1 MIVGRETNKDKLKP
15 QPPKP
20 SSDVP
25 TAEEIGG
32 ASGSTGGSGRVKIR
46 STTQSVGAGRG
57 EETISE
63 FLSVDEA
70 KNLIQKSLATND
82 AKTYN
87 KIIRAIGPGYTKRQ
101 YESIWREAV
110 DWAVWNNAT
119 PFQAI
124 KSANFDIGVLQD
136 YKPAGAGKTYTPT
149 ESVRQYTPTEG
160 RNTAVEV
167 FQSYLQRN
175 PTKQEIEDFT
185 KALNNAAI
193 KNPTTTTTKIVKG
206 KAQTTTTGGFDLKAW
221 AQGYVSAR
229 FADEGDSLAQRQTNE
244 LRSIAKQYGVNMG
257 DNWYSS
263 AGVNVMRGQDPERYI
278 NDIKQQS
285 ASRYRAYADRIN
297 AGDTLERIASPY
309 INAYANLLEINPY
322 DVDVFDNTIQQALL
336 STDEKGNNVPRNLF
350 QFELDLKKDPRWLN
364 TKNAQQTYSG
374 LASKILGDFG
384 LMG

>member
-1 MIVGRETNKDKLKP
+1 MNYIVDVDKK
-15 QPPKP
+15 
-20 SSDVP
+20 
-25 TAEEIGG
+25 AEGE
-32 ASGSTGGSGRVKIR
+32 VKIPI
-46 STTQSVGAGRG
+46 SQFVGFGRDSYPSF
-57 EETISE
+57 ENYT
-63 FLSVDEA
+63 LTDA
-70 KNLIQKSLATND
+70 KNLFEKSRATND
-82 AKTYN
+82 SATFN
-87 KIIRAIGPGYTKRQ
+87 KIIKAIGSGYTLNQ
-101 YESIWREAV
+101 YNSIWSRAV
-110 DWAVWNNAT
+110 DWASY
-119 PFQAI
+119 I
-124 KSANFDIGVLQD
+124 KGNPFDILKSSNFKSDVVGS
-136 YKPAGAGKTYTPT
+136 YKPTGAGKAYTPT

-167 FQSYLQRN
+167 FQTYLQRN
-175 PTKQEIEDFT
+175 PNKQEIEDFT

-263 AGVNVMRGQDPERYI
+263 AGVNVMKGQDPERYI

>member
-1 MIVGRETNKDKLKP
+1 MANDKDFGATDTQVEELK
-15 QPPKP
+15 KFLGV
-20 SSDVP
+20 SKK
-25 TAEEIGG
+25 T
-32 ASGSTGGSGRVKIR
+32 VKIK
-46 STTQSVGAGRG
+46 SGTQYEGAGRG
-57 EETISE
+57 ASIVGQPVYENIEISA
-63 FLSVDEA
+63 A
-70 KNLIQKSLATND
+70 KDILDKAFITGDSSTFNQ
-82 AKTYN
+82 
-87 KIIRAIGPGYTKRQ
+87 IIKNIGPGYTLNQ
-101 YESIWREAV
+101 YRAIWSKAV
-110 DWAVWNNAT
+110 DLASLSNGDPYDVLKNN
-119 PFQAI
+119 
-124 KSANFDIGVLQD
+124 NFRDGIIGS

-149 ESVRQYTPTEG
+149 ESVKQYTPTEG

-185 KALNNAAI
+185 KAINSAAI
-193 KNPTTTTTKIVKG
+193 KNPVTTISKKVNG
-206 KAQTTTTGGFDLKAW
+206 KVQTITTGGFDAKAW

-229 FADEGDSLAQRQTNE
+229 FADEGDSVAQRQTNE

-278 NDIKQQS
+278 NDIKEQS
-285 ASRYRAYADRIN
+285 ASRYRAYADRIK

>member
-1 MIVGRETNKDKLKP
+1 MANDKDFGPTDTQVEELK
-15 QPPKP
+15 KILGV
-20 SSDVP
+20 SKKTVK
-25 TAEEIGG
+25 IK
-32 ASGSTGGSGRVKIR
+32 SGS
-46 STTQSVGAGRG
+46 QYEGAGRG
-57 EETISE
+57 ASIVGQPVYENIEISA
-63 FLSVDEA
+63 A
-70 KNLIQKSLATND
+70 KDILDKAFITGDSSTFNQ
-82 AKTYN
+82 
-87 KIIRAIGPGYTKRQ
+87 IIKNIGPGYTLNQ
-101 YESIWREAV
+101 YRAIWSKAV
-110 DWAVWNNAT
+110 DLASLSNSDPYDVLKNN
-119 PFQAI
+119 
-124 KSANFDIGVLQD
+124 NFRDGIIGS

-149 ESVRQYTPTEG
+149 ESVKQYTPTEG

-185 KALNNAAI
+185 KAINSAAI
-193 KNPTTTTTKIVKG
+193 KNPVTTISKKVNG
-206 KAQTTTTGGFDLKAW
+206 KVQTITTGGFDAKAW

-229 FADEGDSLAQRQTNE
+229 FADEGDSVAQRQTNE

-278 NDIKQQS
+278 NDIKEQS
-285 ASRYRAYADRIN
+285 ASRYRAYADRIK